1 MKLTKKDS
9 IYEISY
15 EYLGLKEIP
24 TRYFGGMV
32 IEVKYSPEWYE
43 GREVVK
49 EENLKKRLSE
59 LEVIVNDS
67 HEKKYRNISYKKL
80 SWKEYENNWR

>member
-24 TRYFGGMV
+24 TRYFAGMV
-32 IEVKYSPEWYE
+32 ISVKYAPEWYE
-43 GREVVK
+43 GSEIVK
-49 EENLKKRLSE
+49 EEDLKKRLSE
-59 LEVIVNDS
+59 LAVTVNDS
-67 HEKKYRNISYKKL
+67 HEKIYRNISYKKL
-80 SWKEYENNWR
+80 SWEEYENNWC

>member
-1 MKLTKKDS
+1 MKFTKKDV

-15 EYLGLKEIP
+15 EYLGLKETP
-24 TRYFGGMV
+24 TRYYGGIV
-32 IEVKYSPEWYE
+32 LDVEYSPEWYE
-43 GREVVK
+43 GSEVVK
-49 EENLKKRLSE
+49 EEELKKRLSE

-80 SWKEYENNWR
+80 TWEEYKNKWC